1 MHRVAHILALLAAV
15 CSGSHYAAA
24 HPSGTE
30 SAPASQDSASRSGQ
44 TTQTVLWRPGLT
56 TPTPA
61 STSPQNGAGRDS
73 NGRSEPFGLHPAVAL
88 PINASGAAA
97 KWADIQS
104 RIANEQ
110 KTIESC
116 RSGDRACPV
125 GARRFLSIV
134 EQGLQ
139 SHGRARL
146 GLINRAVNLS
156 VKPVSDWR
164 QHGAE
169 DFWSSPLETLSAGA
183 GDCEDYAIVKY
194 VALREAGIAPDEL
207 RLVIVR
213 DSKRQTNHAVVA
225 VRHDGQWLV
234 LDNKTL
240 IMADAEELIHYRPL
254 LVLDDRGAWA
264 PATALMSTE

>member
-1 MHRVAHILALLAAV
+1 MDRVARILALLAAV
-15 CSGSHYAAA
+15 YSGYHYAAA
-24 HPSGTE
+24 RPSGTE
-30 SAPASQDSASRSGQ
+30 PALAPQESASRSGQ
-44 TTQTVLWRPGLT
+44 ATQTVLWRASLT

-61 STSPQNGAGRDS
+61 STWPQNDTGRDG

-156 VKPVSDWR
+156 VKPVSDWS

-213 DSKRQTNHAVVA
+213 DSKRRTNHAVVA

-234 LDNKTL
+234 LDNRTL
-240 IMADAEELIHYRPL
+240 IMADAKELIHYRPL
-254 LVLDDRGAWA
+254 FVLDDRGAWA
-264 PATALMSTE
+264 PATALMSIE